1 MKFQIKNRFT
11 GNILFSVETD
21 SWKLAVEAGIK
32 AKANLS
38 WANLSK
44 ANLSEANLPAP
55 TMVLLAR
62 CCAALREQSFD
73 TLAYSGNSGGLIAP
87 VLAHILGKEL
97 MMVRKPGVKCVSRMR
112 TEGFAAARRLMR
124 RYPSWFNTRP
134 EPEPFAAIYQGF
146 PSRNHLIVLRPCTK
160 NNTTPITTTLHT

>member
-38 WANLSK
+38 WADLSWANLSGANLSWADLSWANLSK
-44 ANLSEANLPAP
+44 ANLSKANLSKANLSKANLPAP

-62 CCAALREQSFD
+62 WFDISAQLTADLMLFDSTGHPNPEAFAKWAAGGSCPYSGVRVQRLANFQEQRELWGSGKTDTIYSLMVRLLRE
-73 TLAYSGNSGGLIAP
+73 
-87 VLAHILGKEL
+87 
-97 MMVRKPGVKCVSRMR
+97 KCK
-112 TEGFAAARRLMR
+112 TDL
-124 RYPSWFNTRP
+124 
-134 EPEPFAAIYQGF
+134 
-146 PSRNHLIVLRPCTK
+146 
-160 NNTTPITTTLHT
+160 